1 MITVFYFKFFLR
13 FQIPQCFVEH
23 VPETFKHTHTAHHQ
37 KKTSVYIK
45 MFIRF
50 MDQQR
55 TKQKKHRPMPV
66 GQEVFAVLEMY
77 NEKKN
82 LASLVLEYN
91 ELLLPY
97 THIYTYSDPSG

>member
-1 MITVFYFKFFLR
+1 
-13 FQIPQCFVEH
+13 
-23 VPETFKHTHTAHHQ
+23 
-37 KKTSVYIK
+37 

-55 TKQKKHRPMPV
+55 TKQNKKHRPMPV

-82 LASLVLEYN
+82 LASLVLECN

-97 THIYTYSDPSG
+97 THNIHILGPEWVKIVEKKKHYCIAVFFPFILSLQISYI

>member
-1 MITVFYFKFFLR
+1 
-13 FQIPQCFVEH
+13 
-23 VPETFKHTHTAHHQ
+23 
-37 KKTSVYIK
+37 

-77 NEKKN
+77 NEKKIWHHW
-82 LASLVLEYN
+82 Y
-91 ELLLPY
+91 
-97 THIYTYSDPSG
+97 